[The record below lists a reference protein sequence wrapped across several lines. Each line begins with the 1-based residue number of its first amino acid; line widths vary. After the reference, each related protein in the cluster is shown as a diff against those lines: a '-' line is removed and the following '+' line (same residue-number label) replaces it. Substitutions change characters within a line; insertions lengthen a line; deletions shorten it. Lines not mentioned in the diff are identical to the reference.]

1 MGTFEEKVGIDMVNS
16 KKVINTDISNFI
28 YTFRGNQIMIDSDLA
43 ILYKVETKVLTQGV
57 KGKK

>member
-1 MGTFEEKVGIDMVNS
+1 MGTFEEKVGIGIVNS
-16 KKVINTDISNFI
+16 KKVINTDISNSI